1 MFATHASPSR
11 GRPASHPCSA
21 YTQVS
26 VESAAASDRSG
37 HELVRLLFEGFLAA
51 VARARGA
58 LQQGDPAAR
67 GQAIDQ
73 ALMIL
78 GEGLHAGLNL
88 RDGGKLAADL
98 DALYTYVTLRLTQA
112 HLRGDDRALAEC
124 AELIRPLHEAWLAI
138 GPQVRRAG

>member
-1 MFATHASPSR
+1 MFAPYAHPTR
-11 GRPASHPCSA
+11 GRPASHLCSA

-26 VESAAASDRSG
+26 VEAAAASDRSG

-58 LQQGDPAAR
+58 LQQGDPAGR
-67 GQAIDQ
+67 GQAVGQ
-73 ALMIL
+73 ALQIL

-88 RDGGKLAADL
+88 RDGGRLAADL
-98 DALYTYVTLRLTQA
+98 DALYAYVSLRLTQA
-112 HLRGDDRALAEC
+112 HLRGDDAALAEC

-138 GPQVRRAG
+138 GPQVRRAS

>member
-1 MFATHASPSR
+1 MFAPYANAPR
-11 GRPASHPCSA
+11 GRAAGHLCSA
-21 YTQVS
+21 YTHVS

-58 LQQGDPAAR
+58 LQQGDTAAR
-67 GQAIDQ
+67 GQAVDQ
-73 ALMIL
+73 ALQIL

-98 DALYTYVTLRLTQA
+98 DALYAYVTLRLTQA
-112 HLRGDDRALAEC
+112 HMHRDDAALAQC

-138 GPQVRRAG
+138 GPQVRRAS